1 MKHLFRL
8 ALKYVTRQKLRTLL
22 MFLSVT
28 LSVFVL
34 NTFLVYTS
42 SLIRS
47 MRNDAVVQNGE
58 WEVEMSDVLYACSG
72 GLSDTLTS
80 EREAAEIISKHVAVD
95 KSLTDIS
102 DIYQFSS
109 FADEQG
115 RVGFFNFEL
124 DNGTKQ
130 RTSVVMQSSLT
141 GDTDIWRSSWMYEYD
156 TNDLAPDE
164 AIVPEWLHDA
174 GYEIGDTFTVTI
186 TPEMGLL
193 DEDSEPVKAARRA
206 LAEMNEAS
214 DNNYYIIEGE
224 EIDQEARNGRNVK
237 KRNMLTM
244 IKEYSDIN
252 DIELI
257 DNVKGEP
264 ITITA
269 KIAGFDSQKHIDGS
283 VLSLATALVS
293 DVDITPLF
301 GSVGDFSRSTSTNCY
316 VLTNPNTSFEYNM
329 ELLLKDLGFS
339 DDDAFD
345 DFRYGMNG
353 YELTFN
359 TSYLL
364 TSFRSIDGIAMAVPY
379 IGAYLVILAVVWLFA
394 RFIIDNA
401 FEISVQERSVQF
413 AALRI
418 MGASKTQ
425 LATLVFTEGLFY
437 TLTALPL
444 GTVVSILACKYVFDS
459 LQGIGMDIFEFYASP
474 LTIVI
479 CVALCL
485 AGIFISTYTSAM
497 WAARKLTPAEA
508 LNYGKPES
516 KRALKRAAR
525 KKRRKS
531 KLNLGSK
538 RFMIRYTMKNI
549 LRTKRRFLISSVAM
563 ALGVLMFTICL
574 QLGMTFFGDIWEELK
589 NEKHHD
595 FYIFTDAGEVQDMND
610 KLMASGEFAYS
621 TFNFH
626 GSIWCEE
633 REINKLGDLK
643 KAFNIQG
650 YSEGV
655 PISIRAMDKGDF
667 ESVAKEFG
675 DLNIPE
681 DEREATSISQLIG
694 MSYEEFEKCPA
705 VLLLPQKH
713 WGESDDFG
721 YGYSPIS
728 ELGLGD
734 KFTLTGNNGENIE
747 IRGIAHASYAI
758 EILMPVSSAQEL
770 INNGAYMSGNLY
782 LTVKDADHYPAAKEA
797 VDNLNLPYDFVYDE
811 YRVGTGLVTLVK
823 TIVMIILIF
832 MLSIWLCGIVSMM
845 NTINTSALNRR
856 KELLMMRAVGMTRKQ
871 LTGTVVLES
880 LLFSSI
886 SAITGT
892 LISIAGY
899 QLIMRLIFNYDDPQ
913 SSIVALT
920 VSVIANVMIA
930 FLAALPGI
938 RTLNHS
944 VSK

>member
-8 ALKYVTRQKLRTLL
+8 ALKYVTRQKLRTML

-28 LSVFVL
+28 LAVFVL

-47 MRNDAVVQNGE
+47 MRNNAIIENGE
-58 WEVEMSDVLYACSG
+58 WEIEMSDVLYACSG
-72 GLSDTLTS
+72 GLSDTVTS

-95 KSLTDIS
+95 KSLTSLTDM
-102 DIYQFSS
+102 YQFSS
-109 FADEQG
+109 FVDEQG
-115 RVGFFNFEL
+115 RVGFFNLEL

-130 RTSVVMQSSLT
+130 RTSSVMQSSLT
-141 GDTDIWRSSWMYEYD
+141 GDVDIWRTSWMYEYD
-156 TNDLAPDE
+156 TNGLAPDE
-164 AIVPEWLHDA
+164 AIVPEWMHDA
-174 GYEIGDTFTVTI
+174 GYEIGDTFTVTV

-206 LAEMNEAS
+206 LAELNEAS
-214 DNNYYIIEGE
+214 EKNYYIIEGE

-237 KRNMLTM
+237 KWNMLTL

-252 DIELI
+252 ELELK

-329 ELLLKDLGFS
+329 ELLLKDLGF

-353 YELTFN
+353 YEVKFN
-359 TSYLL
+359 TEYLL

-459 LQGIGMDIFEFYASP
+459 LRSIGMDLFEFYASP

-508 LNYGKPES
+508 LNYGKPKS
-516 KRALKRAAR
+516 KRAA
-525 KKRRKS
+525 KKKQRRS

-574 QLGMTFFGDIWEELK
+574 QLGMTFFGGIWEELK
-589 NEKHHD
+589 NEQHYD
-595 FYIFTDAGEVQDMND
+595 FYIFTDAGEVQDMQAE
-610 KLMASGEFAYS
+610 LMASGEFANS
-621 TFNFH
+621 KFNCH
-626 GSIWCEE
+626 GSVWCEE
-633 REINKLGDLK
+633 SEINKLGDLK
-643 KAFNIQG
+643 NAIEING
-650 YSEGV
+650 NSDGV
-655 PISIRAMDKGDF
+655 PINIYAMDKGDF

-681 DEREATSISQLIG
+681 GEREAASISQLLG
-694 MSYEEFEKCPA
+694 MSYEEFEKSQA
-705 VLLLPQKH
+705 VLLLPQQH
-713 WGESDDFG
+713 WGELDDFG

-728 ELGLGD
+728 DLGFDD
-734 KFTLTGNNGENIE
+734 KLVFNGNNGESIG
-747 IRGIAHASYAI
+747 ISGIAHAGYAT
-758 EILMPVSSAQEL
+758 EILMPINCAQEL
-770 INNGAYMSGNLY
+770 INNGSYMSGNLY
-782 LTVKDADHYPAAKEA
+782 LTVKDAEHYPAAKET
-797 VDNLNLPYDFVYDE
+797 VDKLDLPYDFVYDE

-845 NTINTSALNRR
+845 NTINTSALNRS
-856 KELLMMRAVGMTRKQ
+856 KELLMMRAVGMTRRQ

-880 LLFSSI
+880 LLFSAI
-886 SAITGT
+886 SAIVGT
-892 LISIAGY
+892 LVSVAGY

-913 SSIVALT
+913 SSIVALV
-920 VSVIANVMIA
+920 VSVIANVVIA